1 MGIVFA
7 FKNTL
12 KGDFLERQEV
22 KNHAHLCSVIK
33 MIFKSLNCENS
44 YVKEKKKL
52 RVVNV
57 RRMTAYLSIRIK
69 KLCPV
74 WKSVF

>member
-22 KNHAHLCSVIK
+22 KNHAHLCSIIK
-33 MIFKSLNCENS
+33 MIFKNLNCENS
-44 YVKEKKKL
+44 YVKENIKSSKYK
-52 RVVNV
+52 RND
-57 RRMTAYLSIRIK
+57 SIPK
-69 KLCPV
+69 Y
-74 WKSVF
+74 